1 MCLNDRNR
9 MGSWKQLSNVL
20 SWIPWFYDVKILIE
34 IYSSLTCN
42 RSAQSRPYADQP
54 LKNIGYTSCSLFVI
68 YLVLEDERF
77 IFLILHISLIKT
89 TTNSSV
95 EHTLSA
101 CCLWESYSFS
111 PWSFCVWI
119 GAIDLSLGLPS
130 NDFTVPKKKKK
141 NQRWMDPWAKRR
153 LQRSRVFLWAWK
165 NSHKAAKWFAQSQVG
180 SQYPD
185 RKQNPELSDAH
196 AVFAVHSKW
205 I

>member
-54 LKNIGYTSCSLFVI
+54 LKYIGYTSCSLFVI

-130 NDFTVPKKKKK
+130 NDFTVQKKKKK
-141 NQRWMDPWAKRR
+141 SKMDGSLGQEEASEVQSFSVGVKKFTQGCQVICPKSSGKSVPW
-153 LQRSRVFLWAWK
+153 
-165 NSHKAAKWFAQSQVG
+165 
-180 SQYPD
+180 
-185 RKQNPELSDAH
+185 
-196 AVFAVHSKW
+196 
-205 I
+205 